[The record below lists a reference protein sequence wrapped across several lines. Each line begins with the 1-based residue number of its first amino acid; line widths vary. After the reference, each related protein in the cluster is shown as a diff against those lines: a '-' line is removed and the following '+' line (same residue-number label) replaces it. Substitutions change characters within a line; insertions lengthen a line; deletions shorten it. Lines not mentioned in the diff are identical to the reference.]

1 MKNSTFAV
9 TAAALLAL
17 ALPSIASAQLS
28 PGERQRATELAR
40 IQAKAGAEERARER
54 KTRRDSA
61 ESLCRSTN
69 RQWDF
74 VNATCKPR

>member
-1 MKNSTFAV
+1 MENSITA
-9 TAAALLAL
+9 TWAAALLAL

-28 PGERQRATELAR
+28 PGESQRAVEVAR
-40 IQAKAGAEERARER
+40 IHAKADAEERAREN

-74 VNATCKPR
+74 ANATCKPR